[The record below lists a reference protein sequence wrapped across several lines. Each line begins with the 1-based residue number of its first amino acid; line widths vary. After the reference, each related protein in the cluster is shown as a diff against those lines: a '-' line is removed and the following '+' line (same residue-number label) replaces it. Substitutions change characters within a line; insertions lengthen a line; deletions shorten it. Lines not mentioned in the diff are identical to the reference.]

1 MKTFIK
7 NLANTFLSMGLIFA
21 ITTVKTF
28 GQTAA
33 NVNQYGLAFNPTDA
47 FNFKGN
53 SVPFYGLGW
62 YSEMPNT
69 PPMAY
74 FSGYSGIKFFAEG
87 QPRMF
92 MDIGGNL
99 GLGTSSPHSRLHI
112 AGGDE
117 RIFLGDYNNS
127 NDTKGIYFPG
137 FRDIV
142 PNYFGASIEATP
154 EWICCGGF
162 PAATGYPGIRN
173 MGIQFNVHDDAG
185 IADSKLTAMAIN
197 SNGNVGIGIKS
208 PAYKLNISQDILM
221 NNDMDIAQFGVSGS
235 SDPAKR
241 LIIGYD
247 MNGAGFGFI
256 KAGWFQHQWTS
267 LALQPNGGNVGIGI
281 TNPAEKLAVNGN
293 IRSKEVRVEAANW
306 PDYVFDENY
315 KVGKL
320 EELESYIKT
329 NKHLPEMPTAKDVE
343 VNGVA
348 LGEMNE
354 LLLKKVEE
362 LTLHLIEQQKQLNE
376 QGKLIK
382 TLQQESSVKK

>member
-53 SVPFYGLGW
+53 TVAFYGLGW
-62 YSEMPNT
+62 YNEMPNT

-74 FSGYSGIKFFAEG
+74 LSGYSGIRFFAEG
-87 QPRMF
+87 QPRML

-99 GLGTSSPHSRLHI
+99 SLGTSNPLSRLHI

-117 RIFLGDYNNS
+117 RITLGEYNHS

-137 FRDIV
+137 FRDIL
-142 PNYFGASIEATP
+142 PNYFGASIESTP
-154 EWICCGGF
+154 DWICCGGF

-173 MGIQFNVHDDAG
+173 MGLNFNVHGDIG

-197 SNGNVGIGIKS
+197 SNGNIGIGTLT
-208 PAYKLNISQDILM
+208 PRE
-221 NNDMDIAQFGVSGS
+221 
-235 SDPAKR
+235 R
-241 LIIGYD
+241 L
-247 MNGAGFGFI
+247 
-256 KAGWFQHQWTS
+256 S
-267 LALQPNGGNVGIGI
+267 
-281 TNPAEKLAVNGN
+281 VNGN
-293 IRSKEVRVEAANW
+293 IRAKEIKVEAQNW

-320 EELESYIKT
+320 EELESYLKI
-329 NKHLPEMPTAKDVE
+329 NKHLPEMPTAKEVE
-343 VNGVA
+343 LNGVT
-348 LGEMNE
+348 LGEMNK

-382 TLQQESSVKK
+382 ALQEKHSIEK